1 MNFYSYYNLLLVLYI
16 STSRGTSDMTTTP
29 KVPASE
35 NKVQRAFVTLSN
47 SKSSFQLLPSTPRLS
62 FSRYLPLLLFFN
74 VSGIFHFPLISIF
87 PPNISA
93 ALSFLLPPCCGGW
106 DASPMIF

>member
-1 MNFYSYYNLLLVLYI
+1 
-16 STSRGTSDMTTTP
+16 MTTTP

-35 NKVQRAFVTLSN
+35 NKVQRAFVTLSS